1 VDYNKK
7 MRFPVDYN
15 FSLWFSMP
23 FCNVIPQ
30 CFNNELRKNMGNFP
44 DVNTKYDD
52 LLPLRRVAVTGMGV
66 VSPLGND
73 IKAFWNA
80 LCAGKDGIGPI
91 SVCDL
96 SGFAIQQG
104 GEVTDISLPPELAAR
119 ICKDDR
125 SQLMVVAAVKQAV
138 DQAGMPNSAKTALVL
153 ATNFAAAGTLDKD
166 LGLTTP
172 WTKGDLGFATAT
184 DLVSDIWNLSGPRTT
199 LSLSC
204 SSGAGAIG
212 YAADLIRSGRA
223 DYVIAGGY
231 DTVSRFAWA
240 GLSLLRTMT
249 EDKIRPFD
257 KNRSGTLFS
266 EGAGVLVLESFESAK
281 LRNSQ
286 ILAELCGFGFNNNAY
301 HMTAP
306 PKDGQGIAD
315 AMAMALKGTGIS
327 PDMVDHVNT
336 HGTGTQL
343 NDLTETAAIK
353 QVLGKHAY
361 NVPIT
366 SIKSMTGHLMGAAG
380 SVEAIASIL
389 TILNGKIPPTINLT
403 TPDPE
408 CDLPIPTEMALDAEV
423 KIVIS
428 NSSGIGGNNASLVF
442 RNG

>member
-1 VDYNKK
+1 MV
-7 MRFPVDYN
+7 
-15 FSLWFSMP
+15 
-23 FCNVIPQ
+23 
-30 CFNNELRKNMGNFP
+30 NFP
-44 DVNTKYDD
+44 DVNPKCDD
-52 LLPLRRVAVTGMGV
+52 LLPRRCIVVTGMGV

-73 IKAFWNA
+73 IQTFWNA
-80 LCAGKDGIGPI
+80 LCAGQNGIGTI
-91 SVCDL
+91 TRCNL
-96 SGFAIQQG
+96 SGFPIQQG
-104 GEVTDISLPPELAAR
+104 GEVSEISLPQDLAAR
-119 ICKDDR
+119 ICAEDR
-125 SQLMVVAAVKQAV
+125 CQLMVVAAVKQAV
-138 DQAGMPNSAKTALVL
+138 DQAGLPCPEECGTGPGRLWRRQRRVNVSPEKITGQRPVPHRKTALVL
-153 ATNFAAAGTLDKD
+153 STNFAAAGTLDRD
-166 LGLTTP
+166 LGLATP
-172 WTKGDLGFATAT
+172 WTKGDLGFETAS
-184 DLVSDIWNLSGPRTT
+184 DLVADIWNLSGPRTT

-204 SSGAGAIG
+204 SSGAAAIG
-212 YAADLIRSGRA
+212 YAADLIRNGHA

-231 DTVSRFAWA
+231 DTISRFAWA

-266 EGAGVLVLESFESAK
+266 EGAGVVVLESYESAK
-281 LRNSQ
+281 MRNSQ

-315 AMAMALKGTGIS
+315 AMSMALKGTGIR
-327 PDMVDHVNT
+327 PEMVDHVNT

-353 QVLGKHAY
+353 QVLGKHAF

-389 TILNGKIPPTINLT
+389 TILNGRIPPTINMT
-403 TPDPE
+403 EPDPE
-408 CDLPIPTEMALDAEV
+408 CDLPIPTDGPLDADV

-428 NSSGIGGNNASLVF
+428 NSSGIGGNNVSLVF
-442 RNG
+442 RKAEEHE

>member
-1 VDYNKK
+1 MV
-7 MRFPVDYN
+7 N
-15 FSLWFSMP
+15 FSDI
-23 FCNVIPQ
+23 N
-30 CFNNELRKNMGNFP
+30 R
-44 DVNTKYDD
+44 KYDD
-52 LLPLRRVAVTGMGV
+52 LFPRCRIAVTGMGL

-80 LCAGKDGIGPI
+80 LCAGKNGIGPI

-104 GEVTDISLPPELAAR
+104 GEVSDINLPPELAAR
-119 ICKDDR
+119 IRAEDR

-172 WTKGDLGFATAT
+172 WTRGDLGFETAT
-184 DLVSDIWNLSGPRTT
+184 DLVADIWNLTGPRTT

-204 SSGAGAIG
+204 SSGAAAIG

-327 PDMVDHVNT
+327 PEMVDHVNT

-353 QVLGKHAY
+353 QVLGKHAC

-408 CDLPIPTEMALDAEV
+408 CDLLIPTDGPLDAEV

-428 NSSGIGGNNASLVF
+428 NSSGIGGNNVSLVF
-442 RNG
+442 RSVEKTNS

>member
-1 VDYNKK
+1 MSETSKRIV
-7 MRFPVDYN
+7 
-15 FSLWFSMP
+15 
-23 FCNVIPQ
+23 
-30 CFNNELRKNMGNFP
+30 
-44 DVNTKYDD
+44 
-52 LLPLRRVAVTGMGV
+52 VTGMGV
-66 VSPLGND
+66 VSPLGNG
-73 IKAFWNA
+73 IQTFWNA
-80 LCAGKDGIGPI
+80 LCAGQNGIGLI
-91 SVCDL
+91 TRCNL
-96 SGFAIQQG
+96 AGYAIRQG
-104 GEVTDISLPPELAAR
+104 GEVSEISLPPELAAKT
-119 ICKDDR
+119 CPDNR

-138 DQAGMPNSAKTALVL
+138 DQAGLPNSAKTALVL
-153 ATNFAAAGTLDKD
+153 ATNFAAAGTLDGD

-172 WTKGDLGFATAT
+172 WTKGDLGFETAS
-184 DLVSDIWNLSGPRTT
+184 DLVADIWNLSGPRTT

-204 SSGAGAIG
+204 SSGAAAIG
-212 YAADLIRSGRA
+212 YGADMIRSGRA

-231 DTVSRFAWA
+231 DTISRFAWA

-249 EDKIRPFD
+249 DDKIRPFD

-266 EGAGVLVLESFESAK
+266 EGAGVVVLESYGSAK
-281 LRNSQ
+281 MRNSQ

-315 AMAMALKGTGIS
+315 AMAMALKGTGIR
-327 PDMVDHVNT
+327 PEMVDHVNT

-353 QVLGKHAY
+353 RVLGKHAF

-408 CDLPIPTEMALDAEV
+408 CDLPIPTDGPLDADV

-428 NSSGIGGNNASLVF
+428 NSSGIGGNNVSLVF
-442 RNG
+442 RKAEEHE

>member
-1 VDYNKK
+1 
-7 MRFPVDYN
+7 
-15 FSLWFSMP
+15 
-23 FCNVIPQ
+23 
-30 CFNNELRKNMGNFP
+30 MGNYP
-44 DVNTKYDD
+44 DTNLKCDD
-52 LLPLRRVAVTGMGV
+52 LLPHRRVVVTGMGV

-73 IKAFWNA
+73 IRTFWDA
-80 LCAGKDGIGPI
+80 LCAGKNGIGNV

-96 SGFAIQQG
+96 SGFAVQQG
-104 GEVTDISLPPELAAR
+104 GEVSDISLPPELAAK

-125 SQLMVVAAVKQAV
+125 SQLMVVAAVKQAI

-153 ATNFAAAGTLDKD
+153 ATNFAAAGTLDGD
-166 LGLTTP
+166 LGLSSP
-172 WTKGDLGFATAT
+172 WIKGDLGYETAT
-184 DLVSDIWNLSGPRTT
+184 DLVADIWNLSGPRTT

-204 SSGAGAIG
+204 SSGAAAIG

-231 DTVSRFAWA
+231 DTISRFAWA

-266 EGAGVLVLESFESAK
+266 EGAGVLILESFESAK

-306 PKDGQGIAD
+306 PKDGQGIAET
-315 AMAMALKGTGIS
+315 MSMALKEAGIG

-353 QVLGKHAY
+353 KVLGMNAY
-361 NVPIT
+361 DVPIT
-366 SIKSMTGHLMGAAG
+366 SIKSMIGHQMGAAG

-389 TILNGKIPPTINLT
+389 TILNGMIPPTINLT

-408 CDLPIPTEMALDAEV
+408 CDLPVPTAEALEADVEV
-423 KIVIS
+423 VIS
-428 NSSGIGGNNASLVF
+428 NSSGIGGNNVSLVF
-442 RNG
+442 RGNKKPNS